1 MLWLFLS
8 VIVAFIWSISAFID
22 NYVTDVIFKKKKPQ
36 SMKVF
41 DGLSYLVTA
50 TAIFFFLGI
59 ESLDIYTIGWMI
71 LAGALASI
79 ATVPYYLAL
88 RDEEATTSAIFY
100 QLSPVLILVVEWSI
114 FKQSL
119 TWLQTV
125 GLAII
130 LIAPII
136 IIFSRK
142 RPKSRRME
150 FGAALLLTIFVI
162 ICTTSTLITTH
173 AGSDLDFVSIF
184 FWFLIGRGASDLI
197 LYATHQDWQ
206 QRMKYIWRRNRI
218 KFVFALLINQLI
230 SIIAEFLNRYAL
242 IIGIASLVS
251 ATCNVLE
258 LIITFMLGIILS
270 IIWPKFGRE
279 KLERH
284 VIIAHLIATIL
295 ASIGILLIQ

>member
-41 DGLSYLVTA
+41 DGISYLVTA

-88 RDEEATTSAIFY
+88 RDEEATTAAIFY
-100 QLSPVLILVVEWSI
+100 QLSPVLILVAEWSI

-173 AGSDLDFVSIF
+173 AGSDLDLVSIF
-184 FWFLIGRGASDLI
+184 KIG
-197 LYATHQDWQ
+197 
-206 QRMKYIWRRNRI
+206 N
-218 KFVFALLINQLI
+218 
-230 SIIAEFLNRYAL
+230 
-242 IIGIASLVS
+242 S
-251 ATCNVLE
+251 A
-258 LIITFMLGIILS
+258 
-270 IIWPKFGRE
+270 
-279 KLERH
+279 
-284 VIIAHLIATIL
+284 
-295 ASIGILLIQ
+295 